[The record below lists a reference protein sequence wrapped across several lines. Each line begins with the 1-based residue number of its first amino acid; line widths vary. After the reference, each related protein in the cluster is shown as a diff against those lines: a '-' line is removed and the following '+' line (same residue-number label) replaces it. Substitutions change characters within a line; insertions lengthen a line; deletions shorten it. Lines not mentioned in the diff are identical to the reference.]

1 MTKGKTK
8 YNSNED
14 MAPPQTRSLRSKK
27 RTCPADESFQEVQVV
42 PLQKDAE
49 GDIKEANKTLQQ
61 TELQESAAVPN
72 IQHEGEERSSLSKA
86 DENNSEEV
94 DATDIANDGKEGTTV
109 CDPSHCFEL
118 DTGCKQTND
127 STNGNETGCSR
138 SPGQPQMFVPAA
150 EDDRK
155 PSCAVLEKQLERFNL
170 KRSQDTN
177 DDKPSCGTADVKES
191 AAGLPAKKKRRMGM
205 CGLMEKERSHFLQA
219 QQREGVENG
228 AGSAGKAVCDE
239 TAEPLGSENDVS
251 PNHLQS
257 TPPHASADIR
267 EEREEEPQPDD
278 HQAETEV
285 HCSVTDMDGTGT
297 TSNPG
302 CSEERESEAKDGSL
316 TDPEQNGNTEPIQ
329 LAQEGEEK
337 HLENLQPPE
346 VKDHAAG
353 NATLMPEIQTKTEE
367 DLSPREQANSLHA
380 FTAKQQ
386 EESDADAAQPQTCGV
401 NGTTDE
407 SKPEATDG
415 NGGEGGASSAA
426 TQSAEL
432 NCEAS
437 LAPAAQEM
445 SNSCDPNDDDDA
457 AGPSV
462 VHTERAPT
470 RSPENSSGS
479 GVVDYVSDSQ
489 LNTIVLIEE
498 MKEVPDPSGHLEDA
512 TELICGLIRELSSLN
527 RKVMVA
533 HRELENLRRKP
544 SRSSV
549 R

>member
-1 MTKGKTK
+1 M
-8 YNSNED
+8 
-14 MAPPQTRSLRSKK
+14 
-27 RTCPADESFQEVQVV
+27 
-42 PLQKDAE
+42 
-49 GDIKEANKTLQQ
+49 LQQ
-61 TELQESAAVPN
+61 TDLQESAAVPN
-72 IQHEGEERSSLSKA
+72 IQHEGEEPSSLSKA
-86 DENNSEEV
+86 DESNSEEV
-94 DATDIANDGKEGTTV
+94 DATGVSNNGKEETTV
-109 CDPSHCFEL
+109 CDPSHRFEL
-118 DTGCKQTND
+118 ETCCVQTND
-127 STNGNETGCSR
+127 CTNGNKTGSGECSR
-138 SPGQPQMFVPAA
+138 SPGQPQIFVPTA

-155 PSCAVLEKQLERFNL
+155 PDCDVLEKQVVGEERSNL

-177 DDKPSCGTADVKES
+177 DNKPSCGTADVKES

-205 CGLMEKERSHFLQA
+205 CGLTEKERSHILQA
-219 QQREGVENG
+219 QQRESVEEG

-239 TAEPLGSENDVS
+239 TAEPLASEDDVP
-251 PNHLQS
+251 PNHLHS
-257 TPPHASADIR
+257 TPPHASADVR

-285 HCSVTDMDGTGT
+285 HSSVTDTDGTGT

-302 CSEERESEAKDGSL
+302 CSEERDSEAKDGSL
-316 TDPEQNGNTEPIQ
+316 TDPELNGNTEPIQ

-337 HLENLQPPE
+337 HLENLQPPK
-346 VKDHAAG
+346 VKDVA
-353 NATLMPEIQTKTEE
+353 LVPEIQTKSEE
-367 DLSPREQANSLHA
+367 DLSPREQTNSLHS
-380 FTAKQQ
+380 FIAKQQ
-386 EESDADAAQPQTCGV
+386 EESDADAAHPQRCSV
-401 NGTTDE
+401 NGTADE
-407 SKPEATDG
+407 SKLEVTDG
-415 NGGEGGASSAA
+415 NGGGEEGASSAA

-437 LAPAAQEM
+437 LAPTAQEM

-462 VHTERAPT
+462 VHTERAPS
-470 RSPENSSGS
+470 RNPEDSSGS
-479 GVVDYVSDSQ
+479 GVLDYVSDSQ
-489 LNTIVLIEE
+489 LNTIALIEE
-498 MKEVPDPSGHLEDA
+498 MKEGPDPSGHLEDA